1 MHVLMLFFGGNSA
14 EGSTKLQRSGRLLDL
29 ALQTPNRGHELR
41 RAQGREVALFQLA
54 LQAVKLLAERFDTV
68 GGGREPFCPHCF
80 QFDGVK
86 VLNREL
92 MLATPVNE
100 RGSGDVE
107 LNHQAGVSPAPGTEF
122 DESLNNLW
130 CMHIQSG

>member
-1 MHVLMLFFGGNSA
+1 MLMLFPGGNGAERSA
-14 EGSTKLQRSGRLLDL
+14 EPQRPGCLLDL
-29 ALQTPNRGHELR
+29 TPHTPNRGHELR
-41 RAQGREVALFQLA
+41 RAQGREVARFQL
-54 LQAVKLLAERFDTV
+54 LLKPVKLLAERFDTV

-86 VLNREL
+86 VLNLEL

-100 RGSGDVE
+100 RWSGDVE